1 MGALPGEPIVH
12 HLQISWILTIGLVLV
27 LLASALRSHEE
38 MPHIHTKARWG
49 MVVAIVSVTALMVMA
64 ALIWTPINATSIFG
78 IQGRYLLPILP
89 LILLLLGENQSFCTR
104 RSIDTGI
111 SLCSGFITSVVILQ
125 SMALFCG
132 A

>member
-1 MGALPGEPIVH
+1 M
-12 HLQISWILTIGLVLV
+12 